1 MNFEQFCKSQIGI
14 FSTVILFHMEH
25 TARSRLQTHLH
36 NGEYCA
42 SLGEGASCSENAGG
56 SAWFSWKLSFCARLK
71 LFLKLLWRCSFWNQ
85 EYIKRFSLLWWLGW
99 KSWVWRESRYE
110 MSCGSIKLK
119 VVEKVGRKAVHSF
132 AALEVN
138 QRIGSCTL
146 QNPEF
151 KVRMWKKGYNGVRL
165 LSTRLN
171 VFICQHFVYC
181 LFMEISV
188 YWIE

>member
-1 MNFEQFCKSQIGI
+1 
-14 FSTVILFHMEH
+14 MEH

-85 EYIKRFSLLWWLGW
+85 EYIKRRFSLLWWLGW
-99 KSWVWRESRYE
+99 KSWVWRKSRYE

-132 AALEVN
+132 AALKVT

-146 QNPEF
+146 ENPEF
-151 KVRMWKKGYNGVRL
+151 KVTMWKKRCSFAFHNTKCVY
-165 LSTRLN
+165 LSTLCLLLIYGNECILN
-171 VFICQHFVYC
+171 RIVPNLQND
-181 LFMEISV
+181 IS
-188 YWIE
+188 EKL